1 MIHLDWGSII
11 VSVPSH
17 AMSSISLSVPFY
29 FPSVAAGHVKKHNS
43 SSVLQG
49 NF

>member
-17 AMSSISLSVPFY
+17 AMSSISLSVLLY
-29 FPSVAAGHVKKHNS
+29 FPSLEAGV
-43 SSVLQG
+43 VG
-49 NF
+49 